1 MRIFDP
7 PRKNTA
13 RLRVAAL
20 VLLVVALVIPQL
32 TWADH
37 ASDHPDSQV
46 GNLSSISSSAAYAA
60 LVGKYKTGDL
70 VFNTPGRRDDR
81 SFGISPSG
89 AYGALVEKY
98 GTGDLV
104 FNTPGRRDDRSFGI
118 SPSGAYGA
126 LVEKYGTGELV
137 YHAPGRRDDR
147 LFTAPVNPEQIDAAF
162 LAANPETMVSRR
174 YAASRQ
180 AVAEAANSARWVAL
194 GEYYTSMGTTFLAA
208 NPEIMVYRRYVASG
222 QTDAA
227 LLAANP
233 EVMTYRRFVLD
244 GCSEAGQVC

>member
-1 MRIFDP
+1 
-7 PRKNTA
+7 
-13 RLRVAAL
+13 L

-70 VFNTPGRRDDR
+70 VFNTPGRRD
-81 SFGISPSG
+81 
-89 AYGALVEKY
+89 
-98 GTGDLV
+98 
-104 FNTPGRRDDRSFGI
+104 NRSFGI

>member
-60 LVGKYKTGDL
+60 LVGKYK
-70 VFNTPGRRDDR
+70 
-81 SFGISPSG
+81 
-89 AYGALVEKY
+89 
-98 GTGDLV
+98 TGDLV

>member
-70 VFNTPGRRDDR
+70 VFNTPGRRD
-81 SFGISPSG
+81 
-89 AYGALVEKY
+89 
-98 GTGDLV
+98 
-104 FNTPGRRDDRSFGI
+104 NRSFGI